1 MQMKK
6 ILGDNTKMSSSGN
19 NLFAIL
25 CTFALGS
32 AILYLLNR
40 LRQTDRKVQLL
51 HGYTR
56 QSLNIEDVNKILE
69 RRLRK
74 RDQDLNTLINKEV
87 EKHVEKY
94 GSRVT
99 VPVEKEKDEVKTN
112 PKILQQE
119 KEEGLSFDISQIDD
133 NNAPKQQF
141 ETSPKKR
148 VTFQEPLPRFKEHQ
162 KEEGSTDYTENS
174 NRGLPLAIHGDNR

>member
-69 RRLRK
+69 QRLRK
-74 RDQDLNTLINKEV
+74 RDQNLNTLINKEV
-87 EKHVEKY
+87 EKHVEKF
-94 GSRVT
+94 
-99 VPVEKEKDEVKTN
+99 
-112 PKILQQE
+112 I
-119 KEEGLSFDISQIDD
+119 I
-133 NNAPKQQF
+133 
-141 ETSPKKR
+141 
-148 VTFQEPLPRFKEHQ
+148 
-162 KEEGSTDYTENS
+162 
-174 NRGLPLAIHGDNR
+174 